1 MSKIKPIE
9 EICISHF
16 SQENYFLSSNFL
28 KSIQTVQELSN
39 IRPEY
44 LLCSKI
50 FDIDASIRFVGI
62 LCKCG
67 RLKAYNRKKGMI
79 PQLSVPET
87 KLVHREALLKAKM
100 NHVFD
105 KKLGKT
111 NWSVES
117 RDNVKWITVNID
129 KDLILLSTEN
139 SSNHDMII
147 QKILQMLPNLL

>member
-1 MSKIKPIE
+1 M
-9 EICISHF
+9 
-16 SQENYFLSSNFL
+16 
-28 KSIQTVQELSN
+28 QELKN
-39 IRPEY
+39 PRPENQ
-44 LLCSKI
+44 LCRKI
-50 FDIDASIRFVGI
+50 LNIDSSIRFVGI

-67 RLKAYNRKKGMI
+67 RLKAYDRKKGMV

-111 NWSVES
+111 NWSIES
-117 RDNVKWITVNID
+117 RDNVKWITVNND

-139 SSNHDMII
+139 SSNHNMIV
-147 QKILQMLPNLL
+147 QKILLML

>member
-1 MSKIKPIE
+1 MQELRNPYP
-9 EICISHF
+9 
-16 SQENYFLSSNFL
+16 ENY
-28 KSIQTVQELSN
+28 
-39 IRPEY
+39 
-44 LLCSKI
+44 LCSKI
-50 FDIDASIRFVGI
+50 LNTDSSIRFVGI

-67 RLKAYNRKKGMI
+67 RLKAYGRKKGMT

-117 RDNVKWITVNID
+117 RDNVKWITVNFNR
-129 KDLILLSTEN
+129 DLILLSTES
-139 SSNHDMII
+139 SSNHDDII
-147 QKILQMLPNLL
+147 QKILSILQI